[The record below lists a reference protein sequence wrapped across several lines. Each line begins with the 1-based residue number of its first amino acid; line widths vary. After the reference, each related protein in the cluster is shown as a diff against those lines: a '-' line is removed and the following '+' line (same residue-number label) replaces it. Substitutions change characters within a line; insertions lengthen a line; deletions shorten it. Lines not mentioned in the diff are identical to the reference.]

1 MKMKNISTYFT
12 RTACALLLLAV
23 SAGCEAF
30 PTDDSGF
37 TPETPELSIRANE
50 VENVPREK
58 TTLTIPVESNLPWRA
73 GTDASWI
80 CLLYTSPSPRDTR

>member
-58 TTLTIPVESNLPWRA
+58 TA
-73 GTDASWI
+73 
-80 CLLYTSPSPRDTR
+80 

>member
-37 TPETPELSIRANE
+37 TPGTPELSIRANE
-50 VENVPREK
+50 VENVPR
-58 TTLTIPVESNLPWRA
+58 
-73 GTDASWI
+73 
-80 CLLYTSPSPRDTR
+80 